1 MEIEEIAKTLR
12 AYIVERYAIPA
23 GDADFT
29 DDVHLFDYGYVD
41 SFGAVDLISFVQQ
54 TFGITISQGDLIAY
68 AMNTI
73 NEIATFTSLR
83 QRGEL

>member
-1 MEIEEIAKTLR
+1 MELEEIAKTLR
-12 AYIVERYAIPA
+12 DYIVERYAVAA
-23 GDADFT
+23 GDTDFT

-41 SFGAVDLISFVQQ
+41 SFGAVDLVSFVQE
-54 TFGITISQGDLIAY
+54 TFRITISQGDLIAY